1 MWPVESAAATSPA
14 GPAQLLAVSF
24 LRSRH
29 SIKGDVKRKYFPAE
43 LKAGPCSTASS
54 PYLRARVRPSGCL
67 PILAFPSYE
76 EAFFRTA
83 RSGQGR
89 ADKARRSRPL
99 TARTVLRHSPTR
111 ERTRELGRLQS
122 ADKQNRC
129 QVATMILFETRG
141 LQLYWVVRGGI
152 QLLGDAVPLQA
163 HSPMVLI
170 DTHPRTRALGEPD
183 HTCPKGPRIG
193 RHSPDVHA
201 VCDFNC
207 FPSNRSPFFHT
218 AKVIAAILRAKVR
231 RAMLGLIDLA
241 SNAV

>member
-1 MWPVESAAATSPA
+1 MSREIIPRRAES
-14 GPAQLLAVSF
+14 GPTFDCIQPL
-24 LRSRH
+24 
-29 SIKGDVKRKYFPAE
+29 P
-43 LKAGPCSTASS
+43 PCANSS
-54 PYLRARVRPSGCL
+54 VGCL

-76 EAFFRTA
+76 EAFFKTA

-99 TARTVLRHSPTR
+99 MARTVLRHSPTR
-111 ERTRELGRLQS
+111 ERTREVGRLQS

-152 QLLGDAVPLQA
+152 QLLGDAVPSQA

-170 DTHPRTRALGEPD
+170 DTHPRTRALGGPD
-183 HTCPKGPRIG
+183 HTCPQGSRIG

-207 FPSNRSPFFHT
+207 FPSNCSPFFHT
-218 AKVIAAILRAKVR
+218 AKVIAAILRANVK